1 MLLVAVISDV
11 SVDCVSGD
19 ALNLLE
25 IFLCG
30 AEKLWST
37 HVGAGGG
44 PVVCSGGVLV
54 LERFGCLLLW
64 NQKVEEGT

>member
-1 MLLVAVISDV
+1 MAVEGVTSDEP
-11 SVDCVSGD
+11 VDCFGGD
-19 ALNLLE
+19 AFNLLE

-64 NQKVEEGT
+64 SQKVDEGG